1 MEGVSRSNETAKFHR
16 SFNRRSRSIVNRY
29 FEFERVHADGIEKK
43 GSRNLEI
50 PGSLEFGI
58 LSGFKQER
66 AGSGSNQSSEQLR
79 MQGSSCKSSV
89 ARK

>member
-43 GSRNLEI
+43 GRQAGIWKFQAVWSLESC
-50 PGSLEFGI
+50 PGSN
-58 LSGFKQER
+58 R
-66 AGSGSNQSSEQLR
+66 REQGPDLIR
-79 MQGSSCKSSV
+79 VRNSYGCRV
-89 ARK
+89 ARANRP